1 MIALIIFI
9 VAGSL
14 DGISVI
20 EIQLMQRLWEIV
32 RPFGVD
38 MSASDVIAENLVESG
53 PQGTEGEKKKRASG
67 GNIATLRFTN
77 PSSNPPMTLMT
88 LVRHKEIE
96 VEPLLDLE
104 SGIQKVG
111 PNGKPVISRRED
123 HYYEEL
129 NKEILK
135 EEIRYVQ
142 MIDGKQETVAKLS
155 MTNTIDITEGRPLE
169 ECTIVDE
176 SEEVHKSL
184 GTTIPIEDVS
194 RYAPEAIHAA
204 WPKDDT
210 QAWSLYKLAEYLEK
224 NRIALFFPYT
234 HGNGFRIHSTTV
246 YPIRFDGQLY
256 LVWSNNKGE
265 MLFKYPLRA
274 NEAMETAPERK
285 VAMLATP
292 RLRPAKKTSKG
303 Q

>member
-1 MIALIIFI
+1 
-9 VAGSL
+9 
-14 DGISVI
+14 
-20 EIQLMQRLWEIV
+20 
-32 RPFGVD
+32 

-53 PQGTEGEKKKRASG
+53 PRGTEGQEKAKKKVSG

-88 LVRHKEIE
+88 QVRHKEIE

-111 PNGKPVISRRED
+111 PNGEQVVSRRED
-123 HYYEEL
+123 HYYEL
-129 NKEILK
+129 NKEIVK

-142 MIDGKQETVAKLS
+142 MIDGKQEPVAKLS
-155 MTNTIDITEGRPLE
+155 MTNVLDITEGRPFD
-169 ECTIVDE
+169 ECTLVDE

-224 NRIALFFPYT
+224 NRIALFFPYS
-234 HGNGFRIHSTTV
+234 HGNGFKIHSTTV

-256 LVWSNNKGE
+256 LVWSNNRGE